1 MAAATSVFMPRTIL
15 RAMPADDAPRFFES
29 AAGFRRWLQAHG
41 ATTPELWVGFWK
53 AKSGRKGLTYEEAVE
68 EALCFGWIDGLVK
81 RHDEHAY
88 KQRFTPRRA
97 RSIWSAINI
106 AKVEALRKAGRMAP
120 EGLAAFE
127 SRDPKRAKLYSFEN
141 RDVALD
147 PAFAKRLRANKA
159 ACRFFEAQPPGYR
172 RLAAF
177 WVMSAKKEETRER
190 RFAQLLAD
198 SARGERVAAVV
209 GPPRAAAKPAGR

>member
-1 MAAATSVFMPRTIL
+1 MPRTIL

-29 AAGFRRWLQAHG
+29 AAEFRRWLQANG
-41 ATTPELWVGFWK
+41 ATTPELWVAFWK
-53 AKSGRKGLTYEEAVE
+53 AKSGKKGLTYEEAVE

-97 RSIWSAINI
+97 KSVWSAINI
-106 AKVEALRKAGRMAP
+106 AKVEALRKVGRMAP
-120 EGLAAFE
+120 AGLAAFE

-141 RDVALD
+141 RDVTLD
-147 PAFAKRLRANKA
+147 AAFEKRFRAKKRAWA
-159 ACRFFEAQPPGYR
+159 FFEAQPPGYR

-177 WVMSAKKEETRER
+177 WVMSAKRPETCER
-190 RFAQLLAD
+190 RFAQLLDD

-209 GPPRAAAKPAGR
+209 GPPRATVKPAGR